1 MSSFPNLEMY
11 NQVHANVDNLC
22 FLVKISHLSHANIVP
37 LMALLVLPFM
47 VLVCRCADWIFFVI
61 FSIITSV
68 VLHIFRIISA
78 IAGGVVSDIS
88 RIFPVVGCMVSV
100 VMVGV
105 VLSLSVVS
113 VVVRFVVVVVARRR
127 SPATILLLSPGKG

>member
-1 MSSFPNLEMY
+1 
-11 NQVHANVDNLC
+11 
-22 FLVKISHLSHANIVP
+22 
-37 LMALLVLPFM
+37 M

-100 VMVGV
+100 VVVGV

-113 VVVRFVVVVVARRR
+113 VVVRFVVVVVARGW
-127 SPATILLLSPGKG
+127 SPARILLLSPGKG